1 MQKSCLFVLLALL
14 GVFSCTENNK
24 PSQANHT
31 IIAKPVRSSAAEA
44 LYQAGRTLFVTDCA
58 SCHMIKNNLTGP
70 ALLGVEQ
77 RWQSK
82 TLLYKFIRNSRA
94 VIAKDA
100 YAKALF
106 YEYNKVEMTAFL
118 WMTDEQI
125 DLVLK
130 YIKEEAKR
138 E

>member
-1 MQKSCLFVLLALL
+1 
-14 GVFSCTENNK
+14 
-24 PSQANHT
+24 
-31 IIAKPVRSSAAEA
+31 
-44 LYQAGRTLFVTDCA
+44 
-58 SCHMIKNNLTGP
+58 MIKNNLTGP
-70 ALLGVEQ
+70 ALLGVEP

-82 TLLYKFIRNSRA
+82 TLLYKFIRNPQA
-94 VIAKDA
+94 VIVKDA

-125 DLVLK
+125 DLVFK